1 VTPALYLAGACFFLV
16 YIFVGDPADACAG
29 LAIVA
34 LGWPA
39 YGLFLRRAAR

>member
-1 VTPALYLAGACFFLV
+1 MTPLLYLAGAAFFLV
-16 YIFVGDPADACAG
+16 YIFVGDPRDACAG

-39 YGLFLRRAAR
+39 YTVLSRPG